1 LGGAE
6 GWDRGPIVGDQPGR
20 YNLESIM
27 DHAIETRDLTKV
39 FGEFTAVSDVTLN
52 VSPGEVLVLLGPNG
66 AGKTTTT
73 RMLASI
79 LPPSRGSALVA
90 GFDVT
95 GQATEVR
102 RRVGL
107 LTEHHGL
114 YTRMRAG
121 EYLSFFG
128 GIYGLSDAEARRRG
142 QALLEQVGMP
152 GIIDR
157 RLGEFSKGMRQKLAL
172 VRALLHDPPVL
183 LLDEPTSAMDPASAR
198 LVRDSI
204 LRLRSTQRTLV
215 VTTHNLAEAEQLA
228 DRIAII
234 RQGSIAALGTVQELK
249 LAHVGPPIME
259 LRAARPLDGAMR
271 FLPGDMTIVARGEDW
286 LRYQAAN
293 PAEANPRVLAAAA
306 SAGLPVVLL
315 TEVGRSLEDVYLRV
329 VGAPAPQGEE

>member
-1 LGGAE
+1 MSME
-6 GWDRGPIVGDQPGR
+6 
-20 YNLESIM
+20 
-27 DHAIETRDLTKV
+27 HAIETRDLTKR
-39 FGEFTAVSDVTLN
+39 FGDFTAVSGVTLY
-52 VSPGEVLVLLGPNG
+52 VQPGEVLILLGPNG

-79 LPPSRGSALVA
+79 LPPSRGLALVA
-90 GFDVT
+90 GFDVAS
-95 GQATEVR
+95 QATEVR

-121 EYLSFFG
+121 EYLGFFG
-128 GIYGLSDAEARRRG
+128 SIYGLSEADARRR
-142 QALLEQVGMP
+142 ARELLDQVGMP
-152 GIIDR
+152 DILDR

-204 LRLRSTQRTLV
+204 LQLRSSQRTIV

-234 RQGSIAALGTVQELK
+234 RQGSIAALGTVRELK
-249 LAHVGPPIME
+249 LAQVGPPIME
-259 LRAARPLDGAMR
+259 LRAACPLNGAMR
-271 FLPGDMTIVARGEDW
+271 VLPGDLQVIARGEDW
-286 LRYQAAN
+286 LRYQAPD
-293 PAEANPRVLAAAA
+293 PAGANPRVLAAAA
-306 SAGLPVVLL
+306 AAGVPVVLL

>member
-1 LGGAE
+1 
-6 GWDRGPIVGDQPGR
+6 
-20 YNLESIM
+20 M
-27 DHAIETRDLTKV
+27 DSAIETRNLTKR
-39 FGEFTAVSDVTLN
+39 FGDFTAVSGVTLD
-52 VSPGEVLVLLGPNG
+52 VQRGEVLVLLGPNG

-79 LPPSRGSALVA
+79 LPPTEGSARVA
-90 GFDVT
+90 GFDVAL
-95 GQATEVR
+95 QPADVR
-102 RRVGL
+102 RRIGL

-121 EYLSFFG
+121 EYLSFFA
-128 GIYGLSDAEARRRG
+128 GIYGIPEREARQRA
-142 QALLEQVGMP
+142 QELLDQVGMP

-204 LRLRSTQRTLV
+204 LRLRSSQRTLV

-234 RQGSIAALGTVQELK
+234 RQGAVAALGTVSELK
-249 LAHVGPPIME
+249 LAHVGPPVME
-259 LRAARPLDGAMR
+259 LRFAGPLDGALR
-271 FLPGDMTIVARGEDW
+271 VLPDDLQVIARGDDW
-286 LRYQAAN
+286 LRYRAPD
-293 PAEANPRVLAAAA
+293 PAQANPRVLAAAA

-329 VGAPAPQGEE
+329 VGAPAPPEEE

>member
-1 LGGAE
+1 MST
-6 GWDRGPIVGDQPGR
+6 DRGR
-20 YNLESIM
+20 YNLETSM
-27 DHAIETRDLTKV
+27 EYAIETRDLTKR
-39 FGEFTAVSDVTLN
+39 FGDFTAVSGVTLN
-52 VSPGEVLVLLGPNG
+52 VRPGEVLVLLGPNG

-79 LPPSRGSALVA
+79 LLPTRGVALVA
-90 GFDVT
+90 GFDVA
-95 GQATEVR
+95 GQAAEVR

-128 GIYGLSDAEARRRG
+128 SIYGLSDADARRR
-142 QALLEQVGMP
+142 AEDLLDQVGMP

-204 LRLRSTQRTLV
+204 LRLRSSQRTLV

-259 LRAARPLDGAMR
+259 LRAACPLDGAMR
-271 FLPGDMTIVARGEDW
+271 VLPGDLQVVARGEDW
-286 LRYQAAN
+286 LRYQAPD
-293 PAEANPRVLAAAA
+293 PADANPRVLAAAA